1 MKLARNTEWAIIG
14 GLILYLAFTPG
25 VQAIK
30 DLLATP
36 IGKAAALAGI
46 VYVWKYVSTTIA
58 VLLIVAFL
66 RCAKWNVWEMFSG
79 AELTCTCENPDATW
93 DSVGKVC
100 KDSSG
105 TSSPVMSCTCAN
117 GYAWDG
123 GEKGKKECVPVSGEQ
138 PPVPIPSEPN
148 PIASALE
155 PPTAAAPATAGAAAP
170 SAVPMTTPGAAQEAA
185 AAATPPPAEGGVQP
199 GSGTASVPAAA

>member
-25 VQAIK
+25 DQAIK